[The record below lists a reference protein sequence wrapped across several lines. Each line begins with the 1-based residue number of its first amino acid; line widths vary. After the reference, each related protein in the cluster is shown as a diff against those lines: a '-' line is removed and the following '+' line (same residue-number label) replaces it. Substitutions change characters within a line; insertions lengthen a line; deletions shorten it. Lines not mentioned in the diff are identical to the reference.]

1 MVLDNEAEDDGE
13 EYLMDELGNIY
24 DMQFRLIGKADD
36 DEEEDDMFKRK
47 MPLGKEGEEEDDYEN
62 DGFDL

>member
-47 MPLGKEGEEEDDYEN
+47 MPLGEEGEEEDDYEN